1 MQRPSGELEL
11 ANDVDRGEP
20 GWRSEEEVT
29 GEEQR
34 PRLSP
39 LFAARLDGAGRAAA
53 RPCGRVTEP
62 GVVMVGGRD
71 HGPGGVCQSVGGGG
85 GGWGGARGQGR
96 AGDRRRRDATRGSGL
111 LDRVLGV
118 PSWALTLAAAAR
130 GTSVDA
136 SGATATWAVPACP
149 FCGRRGGTLRCA
161 APATSRGTSFKL
173 EVAGE
178 RPPLLP
184 PVSSTSTSS
193 YPTNAHVLTASFLP
207 VIKSSPAQSSASLQL
222 QLQLHSGTA
231 AQAPAALAPS
241 APRPVAG
248 RRASAVPGLA
258 RRSIQSSRASVPGDA
273 LPLTPDDALDA
284 TSLVQ

>member
-1 MQRPSGELEL
+1 M
-11 ANDVDRGEP
+11 A
-20 GWRSEEEVT
+20 
-29 GEEQR
+29 
-34 PRLSP
+34 
-39 LFAARLDGAGRAAA
+39 
-53 RPCGRVTEP
+53 
-62 GVVMVGGRD
+62 
-71 HGPGGVCQSVGGGG
+71 
-85 GGWGGARGQGR
+85 
-96 AGDRRRRDATRGSGL
+96 
-111 LDRVLGV
+111 V
-118 PSWALTLAAAAR
+118 PSSNVFGYQVLHLYYS
-130 GTSVDA
+130 TSMDA

-161 APATSRGTSFKL
+161 APATSRGTSYKL

-178 RPPLLP
+178 RERPPVLP

-193 YPTNAHVLTASFLP
+193 YPTNAHVLRLLTTSFLP
-207 VIKSSPAQSSASLQL
+207 VIKYSPAQSSASLQL

>member
-1 MQRPSGELEL
+1 MG
-11 ANDVDRGEP
+11 RGASVS
-20 GWRSEEEVT
+20 RS
-29 GEEQR
+29 
-34 PRLSP
+34 
-39 LFAARLDGAGRAAA
+39 AAAAAAGAGRG
-53 RPCGRVTEP
+53 GRV
-62 GVVMVGGRD
+62 
-71 HGPGGVCQSVGGGG
+71 
-85 GGWGGARGQGR
+85 GQGI
-96 AGDRRRRDATRGSGL
+96 ARRRDATRGSGL

-130 GTSVDA
+130 RFVPPSGQLIEAEEKRYGGSKFQCIWVPGTSFVLQYIRGCVGGNSDL
-136 SGATATWAVPACP
+136 GCACLP
-149 FCGRRGGTLRCA
+149 LLREAWCTLRCA
-161 APATSRGTSFKL
+161 APATSRGTSYKL